1 MKINVNS
8 KHMDR
13 SGKSNERT
21 DDRYLK
27 RLEDSKHRNIRDIEP

>member
-13 SGKSNERT
+13 SGKSYERT
-21 DDRYLK
+21 DDRYLN
-27 RLEDSKHRNIRDIEP
+27 RIEDRIEKT